1 MEFWYGGRLYMS
13 KPGST
18 PFGEPMEKKFIG
30 SSEKRKA
37 GDDMGPRAS
46 RGAIDASGLREG
58 ENPINL

>member
-1 MEFWYGGRLYMS
+1 MS